1 MEASTS
7 LESSRNVL
15 RAKRRLARV
24 LIEFYVR
31 VLIEFYSRVFI
42 EFYARVFIEFYACVF
57 IDFYARVLIEF
68 YAHVFIEF
76 YAHVLIEFK
85 RVISFHSPSPLSPYL
100 QTLSWLK
107 TGALSRTV
115 GSTNMNAQS
124 SRSHAIFTLQIA
136 QQRPIK
142 TLVQWQKNILSQ
154 NFAYRNFFPFI

>member
-7 LESSRNVL
+7 LESPRNVL

-24 LIEFYVR
+24 LIEVYAY
-31 VLIEFYSRVFI
+31 VLIEFY
-42 EFYARVFIEFYACVF
+42 ARVF

-68 YAHVFIEF
+68 NARARAYRVQE
-76 YAHVLIEFK
+76 
-85 RVISFHSPSPLSPYL
+85 VISHSIPPSPSLSPYL
-100 QTLSWLK
+100 QTLSCLK

-142 TLVQWQKNILSQ
+142 TLVQWQKKKFVTKFHIHKK
-154 NFAYRNFFPFI
+154 NFRNVFQVMMYIAFTSLLVITGW